1 MLTKQA
7 MIREAVTAGHV
18 IPVTGIAYIKATY
31 GVDISYSYYYQ
42 TQWLIAN
49 PERKAV
55 YAVKYDWPQTLTV
68 VKAQMPDATAD
79 EIIKCVNVKTLL
91 PGIAASKLV
100 KLLKIF
106 RE

>member
-1 MLTKQA
+1 
-7 MIREAVTAGHV
+7 
-18 IPVTGIAYIKATY
+18 
-31 GVDISYSYYYQ
+31 
-42 TQWLIAN
+42 
-49 PERKAV
+49 
-55 YAVKYDWPQTLTV
+55 
-68 VKAQMPDATAD
+68 MPDATAD